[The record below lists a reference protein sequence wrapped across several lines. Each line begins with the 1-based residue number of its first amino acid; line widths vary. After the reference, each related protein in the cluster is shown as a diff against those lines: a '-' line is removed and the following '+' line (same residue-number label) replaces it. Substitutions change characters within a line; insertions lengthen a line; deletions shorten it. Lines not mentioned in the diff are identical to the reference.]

1 MSCRTRPRSQAAI
14 HFGIPPLSAVQRRE
28 DQQVADRKS
37 GLRTDIRNHAAK
49 RTFESVSYLMYLPA
63 ATLATP
69 YGARQATT

>member
-1 MSCRTRPRSQAAI
+1 MKRVSS
-14 HFGIPPLSAVQRRE
+14 VQRRE

-37 GLRTDIRNHAAK
+37 GLRTDMRNHAAK

-63 ATLATP
+63 ATLVTP